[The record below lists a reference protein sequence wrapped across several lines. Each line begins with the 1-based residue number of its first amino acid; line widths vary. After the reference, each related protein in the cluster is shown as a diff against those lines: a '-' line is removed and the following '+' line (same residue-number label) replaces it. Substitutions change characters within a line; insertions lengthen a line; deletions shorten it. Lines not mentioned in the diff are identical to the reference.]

1 MRDTEVADTAAA
13 KQGEH
18 TMARKDPTQ
27 TAEPN
32 ASDIEV
38 GSPKEWA
45 AGVPG
50 VLHSMVP
57 ALREMGVD
65 RSRKTLLAMNH
76 KDGFDCMS
84 CAWPDPDHRKAF
96 EFCENGAK
104 AVTWEATPI
113 TVDSDFWAS
122 HPVSELREK
131 SEYWLGQQGRLTE
144 PVYKPAGEDHY
155 RPVSW
160 DEAFGILGAKLNE
173 LDSAD
178 EAVFYTSGR
187 TSNEAAFA
195 YQLFVRA
202 FGTNNLPDCS
212 NMCHESTGWAM
223 GETLGIGKSTIS
235 YDDFGKSELI
245 IIMGQNPGTNHPR
258 MLTALEE
265 AKNNGAS
272 IVAVNPLPEAG
283 LRRYKNP
290 QEVKG
295 IIGRG
300 TDIADQFMQIRLG
313 GDMALLQAVSKRV
326 LEAEDANPGTVL
338 DRQFIEDHCEG
349 LEELKAHL
357 AGLDENAVLE
367 STGLSSQEIDE
378 LTARYLN
385 AERVI
390 VTWAMGLTQQKK
402 GVATIKEI
410 INLLL
415 LRGNIGKPGAGASP
429 IRGHSNV
436 QGDRTMGIWEQMSP
450 AFLDAIEK
458 EFGFNPPREHG
469 TDAVQTIQKVR
480 DGQMKVFV
488 AMGGN
493 LVAAISDTH
502 AAEAAMENLE
512 MTVQIS
518 TKLNRSHTVVGEEAL
533 ILPTMGR
540 TEIDRQA
547 AGVQFVSVEDTVCA
561 VHPSWG
567 QVEPVAPNLLSEVA
581 IVARL
586 AQATLGGKVK
596 VDWAGFENNYDL
608 IRDHISHV
616 VEGCEDYNQ
625 RIRQEGG
632 FVLANGPRD
641 SRTFHTATGKA
652 MFSVNELEHVH
663 CPPGRLVLQTMR
675 SHDQFNTTIYGNDDR
690 YRGVK
695 KGRHVVFVNPAD
707 LTELGL
713 VDGQYVDIHG
723 EYADKRE
730 RVLRHYRVVGYPS
743 ARGCAA
749 AYYPEANVLIPLDA
763 VADGSNTPVSK
774 HVVVRLEPVP
784 GGGAPVQAADA

>member
-1 MRDTEVADTAAA
+1 MV
-13 KQGEH
+13 
-18 TMARKDPTQ
+18 RKTSPRMD
-27 TAEPN
+27 EPRED
-32 ASDIEV
+32 AVEV
-38 GSPKEWA
+38 GAPKTWA

-50 VLHSMVP
+50 VLHSMGP
-57 ALREMGVD
+57 ALRDMGVD
-65 RSRKTLLAMNH
+65 RSRKTLLAMNQ

-84 CAWPDPDHRKAF
+84 CAWPDPDQRKTF

-113 TVDSDFWAS
+113 TVASEFWAEHS
-122 HPVSELREK
+122 VNELRQK

-144 PVYKPAGEDHY
+144 PVYKPAGEDRY

-160 DEAFGILGAKLNE
+160 DEAFSILAKKLNS
-173 LDSAD
+173 LASAD

-235 YDDFGKSELI
+235 YDDFGKSDLI

-258 MLTALEE
+258 MLTALEG
-265 AKNNGAS
+265 AKNNGAA

-290 QEVKG
+290 QEIKG

-300 TDIADQFMQIRLG
+300 TDIADQFLQIRLG

-326 LEAEDANPGTVL
+326 LEAEEANPGMVL
-338 DRQFIEDHCEG
+338 DREFIEAHCEG

-357 AGLDENAVLE
+357 ELLDEDAVLQ
-367 STGLSSQEIDE
+367 STGLSVAEVDE
-378 LTARYLN
+378 LTARYLK
-385 AERVI
+385 ADRVI
-390 VTWAMGLTQQKK
+390 ITWAMGLTQQKK
-402 GVATIKEI
+402 GVAAIKEI
-410 INLLL
+410 VNLLL

-450 AFLDAIEK
+450 VFLDALEQ
-458 EFGFNPPREHG
+458 EFGFNPPRKHG
-469 TDAVQTIQKVR
+469 TDAVQTIQKMR
-480 DGQMKVFV
+480 QGFMKVFV

-518 TKLNRSHTVVGEEAL
+518 TKLNRSHTVVGQEAL
-533 ILPTMGR
+533 ILPTVGR
-540 TEIDRQA
+540 TEIDRQDS
-547 AGVQFVSVEDTVCA
+547 GEQFVSVEDTVCA

-581 IVARL
+581 IVSRL
-586 AQATLGGKVK
+586 ARATLREKVN
-596 VDWAGFENNYDL
+596 VDWAGFEKNYDV

-616 VEGCEDYNQ
+616 VDGCEDYNQ

-632 FVLANGPRD
+632 FVMANGPRD

-652 MFSVNELEHVH
+652 MFTVNELEHVQ
-663 CPPGRLVLQTMR
+663 CPPGRLILQTMR
-675 SHDQFNTTIYGNDDR
+675 SHDQFNTTIYGHSDR
-690 YRGVK
+690 YRGIK
-695 KGRHVVFVNPAD
+695 NGREVVFVNPAD
-707 LTELGL
+707 LLALGIA
-713 VDGQYVDIHG
+713 DGQYVDIHG
-723 EYADKRE
+723 EYADNKE
-730 RVLRHYRVVGYPS
+730 RVLHNYRVVAYPS

-749 AYYPEANVLIPLDA
+749 AYYPEANVLVPLEF
-763 VADGSNTPVSK
+763 VAEGSNTPVSK
-774 HVVVRLEPVP
+774 HVVVRLEPVRVSQVVE
-784 GGGAPVQAADA
+784 GAGSGTSIPA

>member
-1 MRDTEVADTAAA
+1 
-13 KQGEH
+13 
-18 TMARKDPTQ
+18 MARKDRPYIY
-27 TAEPN
+27 EPSEN
-32 ASDIEV
+32 DLEV
-38 GSPKEWA
+38 SIPKTWA

-50 VLHSMVP
+50 GLHSMLP
-57 ALREMGVD
+57 ALRDMGVN
-65 RSRKTLLAMNH
+65 RTRKTLLAMNH

-84 CAWPDPDHRKAF
+84 CAWPDPDHRSPF

-113 TVDSDFWAS
+113 TVDSNFWAAHS
-122 HPVSELREK
+122 VSELRQQ

-155 RPVSW
+155 HPISW
-160 DEAFGILGAKLNE
+160 NEAFSILSAKLNG
-173 LDSAD
+173 LSSPD
-178 EAVFYTSGR
+178 EAAFYTSGR

-195 YQLFVRA
+195 YQLFARA

-223 GETLGIGKSTIS
+223 GQTLGVGKSTIS
-235 YDDFGKSELI
+235 YADFGKSELI

-258 MLTALEE
+258 MLTALEG
-265 AKNNGAS
+265 AKNNGAE

-283 LRRYKNP
+283 LMRYKNP

-300 TDIADQFMQIRLG
+300 TDLADQFLQIRLG

-326 LEAEDANPGTVL
+326 LDAEEANPGTVL
-338 DRQFIEDHCEG
+338 DRRFIADHCEG
-349 LEELKAHL
+349 LAELKAHL
-357 AGLDENAVLE
+357 SHLDEEEVLE
-367 STGLSSQEIDE
+367 STGLTVADIDE
-378 LTARYLN
+378 LTARYLK
-385 AERVI
+385 ADRVI

-402 GVATIKEI
+402 GVAAIREI

-415 LRGNIGKPGAGASP
+415 LRGNIGKPGAGACP

-436 QGDRTMGIWEQMSP
+436 QGDRTMGIWEQMPP
-450 AFLDAIEK
+450 AFLDAIEQ

-469 TDAVQTIQKVR
+469 TDAVQTIQKMR
-480 DGQMKVFV
+480 DGEMKVFV

-512 MTVQIS
+512 MSVQIS

-540 TEIDRQA
+540 TEIDRQDS
-547 AGVQFVSVEDTVCA
+547 GVQFVSVEDTVCA

-567 QVEPVAPNLLSEVA
+567 KVEPVAPNLLSEVA
-581 IVARL
+581 IVSRL
-586 AQATLGGKVK
+586 AQATLGEKVN
-596 VDWAGFENNYDL
+596 VDWAGFEKNYDL
-608 IRDHISHV
+608 IREHISNV
-616 VEGCEDYNQ
+616 VDDCEDYNR

-632 FVLANGPRD
+632 FMLANGPRD
-641 SRTFHTATGKA
+641 SRTFHTPTGKA
-652 MFSVNELEHVH
+652 LFTVNGLEHVE
-663 CPPGRLVLQTMR
+663 CPPGRLILQTMR
-675 SHDQFNTTIYGNDDR
+675 SHDQFNTTIYGHDDR
-690 YRGVK
+690 YRGIK
-695 KGRHVVFVNPAD
+695 KGRQVVFVNPAD
-707 LTELGL
+707 LSELGL
-713 VDGQYVDIHG
+713 TDGQYVDIHG
-723 EYADKRE
+723 EYADNKE
-730 RVLRHYRVVGYPS
+730 RVLRNYRVVSYPS

-749 AYYPEANVLIPLDA
+749 AYYPEANVLVPLDF
-763 VADGSNTPVSK
+763 VAEDSNTPVSK
-774 HVVVRLEPVP
+774 HVVVRLEPVRA
-784 GGGAPVQAADA
+784 GEVTEGAGFGSGASI

>member
-1 MRDTEVADTAAA
+1 MV
-13 KQGEH
+13 KI
-18 TMARKDPTQ
+18 RKCKVVRKNSPRVD
-27 TAEPN
+27 EP
-32 ASDIEV
+32 SEDDVEV
-38 GSPKEWA
+38 GAPKTWA

-50 VLHSMVP
+50 VTHSMGP
-57 ALREMGVD
+57 ALRDMGVD
-65 RSRKTLLAMNH
+65 RSRKTLLAMNQ

-84 CAWPDPDHRKAF
+84 CAWPDPGHRSTF

-113 TVDSDFWAS
+113 TVGSDFWAAHS
-122 HPVSELREK
+122 VSELRQQ

-160 DEAFGILGAKLNE
+160 DEAFSILGTKLNS
-173 LDSAD
+173 LASAD

-223 GETLGIGKSTIS
+223 GQTLGIGKSTIS

-258 MLTALEE
+258 MLTALEG
-265 AKNNGAS
+265 AKNNGAE

-295 IIGRG
+295 IVGRG
-300 TDIADQFMQIRLG
+300 TDIANQFMQIRLG

-326 LEAEDANPGTVL
+326 LEAEEANPGTVL
-338 DRQFIEDHCEG
+338 DREFIEAHCQG

-357 AGLDENAVLE
+357 AWLDEDAVLE
-367 STGLSSQEIDE
+367 STGLALEEIDE
-378 LTARYLN
+378 LTERYLK
-385 AERVI
+385 ADRVI
-390 VTWAMGLTQQKK
+390 ITWAMGLTQQKK
-402 GVATIKEI
+402 GVAAIKEI
-410 INLLL
+410 VNLLL

-436 QGDRTMGIWEQMSP
+436 QGDRTMGIWEQMP
-450 AFLDAIEK
+450 PVFLDAIEK

-469 TDAVQTIQKVR
+469 TDAVQTIQKMR
-480 DGQMKVFV
+480 DGEMKVFV

-518 TKLNRSHTVVGEEAL
+518 TKLNRSHTVVGQEAL

-540 TEIDRQA
+540 TEIDRQDS
-547 AGVQFVSVEDTVCA
+547 GEQFVSVEDSVCA

-567 QVEPVAPNLLSEVA
+567 KVEPVAPNLLSEVA
-581 IVARL
+581 IVSRL
-586 AQATLGGKVK
+586 ARATVGEKVK
-596 VDWAGFENNYDL
+596 VDWAGFEQNYDL
-608 IRDHISHV
+608 IREHISHV
-616 VEGCEDYNQ
+616 VDGCENYNQ

-632 FVLANGPRD
+632 FVMANGPRD

-652 MFSVNELEHVH
+652 IFTVNDLEHVQ
-663 CPPGRLVLQTMR
+663 CPPGRLLLQTMR
-675 SHDQFNTTIYGNDDR
+675 SHDQFNTTIYGHNDR
-690 YRGVK
+690 YRGIK
-695 KGRHVVFVNPAD
+695 KGREVVFVNPKD
-707 LTELGL
+707 LAELGL
-713 VDGQYVDIHG
+713 ADGQYVDIHG
-723 EYADKRE
+723 EYVDNKE
-730 RVLRHYRVVGYPS
+730 RILRNYRVVAYPS

-749 AYYPEANVLIPLDA
+749 AYYPEANVLVPLEF
-763 VADGSNTPVSK
+763 VAEGSNTPVSK
-774 HVVVRLEPVP
+774 QVVVRLEPVH
-784 GGGAPVQAADA
+784 GGQEMEGAGSGTSVRA